1 MSVTAGCPAAR
12 RAKLPSTGPS
22 GQRRSPHHSATP
34 VTASAASAASG
45 EPIVLRAATPAD
57 VPIILRCIRGL
68 AEYERLAHECGATE
82 ALLHETLFGERKG
95 AEVTLAFAADG
106 APAGVALWFQSYS
119 TFLARP

>member
-34 VTASAASAASG
+34 VTVSAASAASG

-57 VPIILRCIRGL
+57 LPIILRCIRGL
-68 AEYERLAHECGATE
+68 AEYERLAHECLATE
-82 ALLHETLFGERKG
+82 ALLRDSLFGPTP
-95 AEVTLAFAADG
+95 AAHVVLALQG
-106 APAGVALWFQSYS
+106 P
-119 TFLARP
+119 